1 MLASS
6 FCVSFFI
13 ILMRYTYLYNVF
25 RYWIIPELL
34 VIYNM
39 LFNANCK
46 NFKKKKS
53 HFKINFLSIGVNRF
67 YDNLKDMI
75 GYYPGIWWKLCW
87 VVFTPLICI
96 VSYLIYRLLKSN
108 FILLRYKCFNIHIKM
123 CIKFIVVMLPVIIY

>member
-1 MLASS
+1 ML
-6 FCVSFFI
+6 
-13 ILMRYTYLYNVF
+13 LK
-25 RYWIIPELL
+25 
-34 VIYNM
+34 
-39 LFNANCK
+39 ANCK